1 MKNSYSS
8 KGSVKISKDKN
19 DPFDPFK
26 AFHDN
31 EPPKV
36 ISYIGG
42 PRSEFDKFAIA
53 ICESVDYTTKR
64 VNVYG
69 TVKGVDVFKVIIF
82 NPLRNPELIIQP
94 KTQN

>member
-1 MKNSYSS
+1 MSTQQDK
-8 KGSVKISKDKN
+8 SVHITKDKN
-19 DPFDPFK
+19 DPWDPFK

-42 PRSEFDKFAIA
+42 PKSEFEKFAIA
-53 ICESVDYTTKR
+53 ICQSVDYTTKR
-64 VNVYG
+64 VNVYA

-82 NPLRNPELIIQP
+82 NPLRNPELIIKAKP
-94 KTQN
+94 QN